1 MNELLEGEKELGL
14 GSSNPSAASP
24 WDGGGKR
31 AWPARSRLEGGNV
44 STGRRHGCLEV
55 PQPHGRPRSLTSCS
69 RRLDPV
75 NVCRS
80 PWFFWFLLSFFSR
93 WGWWPFPAH
102 HGALSSRR
110 RTYYY
115 IYTHKLRRTY
125 TAHAHTYTQTHTHMQ
140 IHIVC
145 IPFIHIFINISM
157 EGKL

>member
-1 MNELLEGEKELGL
+1 MSCWRGRRNWDWAPPIPLLPPPGMEE
-14 GSSNPSAASP
+14 
-24 WDGGGKR
+24 
-31 AWPARSRLEGGNV
+31 EGGPGQPGAGWRVEDV
-44 STGRRHGCLEV
+44 STGRRRGCLEV
-55 PQPHGRPRSLTSCS
+55 PQSHGRPRSLTSCS

-75 NVCRS
+75 NVCQS

-110 RTYYY
+110 RTCYY
-115 IYTHKLRRTY
+115 IYTHKLRCTY

-140 IHIVC
+140 IHTVC
-145 IPFIHIFINISM
+145 VLYIHIFINISM